1 MENAKAPEKI
11 EPWRVICASQST
23 PNYNEERHI
32 LLYDDDFPMLGG
44 PFLVLEGWH
53 CSCYDWDDVE
63 WDATRYTRDEL
74 LALAESKETGGCYHA
89 EERKFW
95 ELVRLALEVRD
106 DAF

>member
-1 MENAKAPEKI
+1 MENAKAPETI

-23 PNYNEERHI
+23 PDYNEERYI

-74 LALAESKETGGCYHA
+74 LGLAESKETGGCYHV